1 LLEIVYTFFGTGN
14 GEFGTQRPPVGGIQ
28 EERSLKLI

>member
-14 GEFGTQRPPVGGIQ
+14 GEFGTQLNDHP
-28 EERSLKLI
+28 